1 MHPNPKPFIRQ
12 LLSGLAGLVL
22 LTVGSLCVAWWWP
35 EQTQLHF
42 WLVAQAVPV
51 LYWVLIAVF
60 VRETEQEDGD
70 DV

>member
-1 MHPNPKPFIRQ
+1 MRPNPKPSIRL

-22 LTVGSLCVAWWWP
+22 LTVGSLCLAWWWP
-35 EQTQLHF
+35 DQTLMHF

-51 LYWVLIAVF
+51 LYWVLIAF
-60 VRETEQEDGD
+60 YVRDSEQEDGD